1 MKKILVIDDVKNN
14 LILIRSILSKQFSD
28 FKILLATSG
37 MEGLVLAKSE
47 LPCTILLDIYM
58 PGMDGFEVCRQLKAD
73 DKTSSI
79 PILMISAYG
88 SDSKVRVKGLNAGA
102 DAFITKPFHME
113 ELIALVNVML
123 RIKNAEDL
131 LRDKNKHLE
140 TTVRKLK
147 KAERIQKQNIIQ
159 IKKYQEKLKKLNS
172 DLVLTEEKER
182 KSIAGYL
189 HDGIGQTLSLAHI
202 RLTSLEN
209 GNLSGKTR
217 QTIEESTKLIDS
229 AINDSRLLT
238 YDLSPPIL
246 YELGLIP
253 AIRWKLDQIKE
264 KGKIKSVL
272 NSEIDSV
279 KLDTNSLI
287 LVYRVICELLLNIV
301 KHADADMINVD
312 IENSKNC
319 YLIRVHDN
327 GKGFDFDSISNN
339 NKPSG
344 YGIFSIQER
353 LDSLNGKLNISSN
366 YDSGTIATVLVPQ
379 NSSE

>member
-58 PGMDGFEVCRQLKAD
+58 PGMDGFEVCRQLKSD
-73 DKTSSI
+73 DITSSI

-209 GNLSGKTR
+209 GNLSGKAK

-264 KGKIKSVL
+264 KGKIRSVL

-353 LDSLNGKLNISSN
+353 LDSLNGKLNISSK

>member
-58 PGMDGFEVCRQLKAD
+58 PGMDGFEVCRQLKSD

-159 IKKYQEKLKKLNS
+159 IKKYQDKLKKLNS

-264 KGKIKSVL
+264 KGKIRSVL

-279 KLDTNSLI
+279 NLDTNSLI

-301 KHADADMINVD
+301 KHAEANKILVD
-312 IENSKNC
+312 IKDSKNC
-319 YLIRVHDN
+319 YQIKVHDN

-353 LDSLNGKLNISSN
+353 LDSLNGKLKISSN
-366 YDSGTIATVLVPQ
+366 YDSGTTATVMVPQ

>member
-58 PGMDGFEVCRQLKAD
+58 PGMDGFEVCKQLKSD

-159 IKKYQEKLKKLNS
+159 IKKYQDKLKKLNS

-264 KGKIKSVL
+264 KGKIRSVL

-279 KLDTNSLI
+279 NLDTNSLI

-301 KHADADMINVD
+301 KHAEANKILVD
-312 IENSKNC
+312 IKDSKNC
-319 YLIRVHDN
+319 YQIKVHDN

-353 LDSLNGKLNISSN
+353 LDSLNGKLKISSN
-366 YDSGTIATVLVPQ
+366 YDSGTTATVMVPQ